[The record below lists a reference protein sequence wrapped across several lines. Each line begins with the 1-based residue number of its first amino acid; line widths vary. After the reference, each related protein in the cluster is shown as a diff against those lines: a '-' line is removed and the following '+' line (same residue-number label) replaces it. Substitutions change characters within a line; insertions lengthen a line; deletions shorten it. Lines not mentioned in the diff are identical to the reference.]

1 MTRFFD
7 NLGDGVMKLQIDDKF
22 YKLEIIKKR
31 TNRNTYIRV
40 KDDLTILVTTNVFTT
55 DKKIKQ
61 IIDENIKSIEKMIKR
76 VELKNEY
83 NSKFLYLGKEYD
95 VIYTNSECIEF
106 GETKVFVGKNI
117 DLNKM
122 LKKQAEELFKS
133 RLDIAYSKF
142 SKKIPYPSL
151 TIRKM
156 KSRWGV
162 CNVKTHRVTLNLEL
176 IKKDISCL
184 DYVIV
189 HELSH
194 LIYAN
199 HSKSFWSL
207 VEENYPNYKKIRKQ
221 MKEY

>member
-1 MTRFFD
+1 MR
-7 NLGDGVMKLQIDDKF
+7 LQLNEKN
-22 YKLEIIKKR
+22 YEIEIQRKTTTK
-31 TNRNTYIRV
+31 NTYIRV
-40 KDDLTILVTTNVFTT
+40 KDSCVVLITCNIFTT

-61 IIDENIKSIEKMIKR
+61 IIDENIKSIEKMIKQ

-117 DLNKM
+117 DLDKI

-184 DYVIV
+184 DYVII

-199 HSKSFWSL
+199 HSKNFWSL

>member
-1 MTRFFD
+1 MR
-7 NLGDGVMKLQIDDKF
+7 LQLNEKN
-22 YKLEIIKKR
+22 YEIEIQRKTTTK
-31 TNRNTYIRV
+31 NTYIRV
-40 KDDLTILVTTNVFTT
+40 KDSCVVLITCNIFTT

-95 VIYTNSECIEF
+95 VIYTNYECIEF